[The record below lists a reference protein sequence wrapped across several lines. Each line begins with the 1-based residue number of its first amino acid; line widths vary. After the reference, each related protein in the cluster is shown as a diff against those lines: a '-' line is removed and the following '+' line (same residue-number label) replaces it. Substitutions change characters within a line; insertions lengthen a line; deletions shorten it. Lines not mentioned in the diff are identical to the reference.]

1 MSADER
7 FIAGEDRLAA
17 LLRELPAF
25 VPPASLEASVMAA
38 ARAEQAARN
47 APAPLPP
54 ASLPAKVRAY
64 AEQAEAPAD
73 DDELDFTP
81 PAGLQA
87 SVMAQAARMQAAQA
101 TRRHA
106 VLEEI
111 RRGDVPQSVLGAPVS
126 EAAQAWLREQAL
138 PAQPAAGAEPTG
150 KPPRASP
157 ARRWWPALGAL
168 AATLGVGVLS
178 LQIVMRQL
186 DLRNGEITLPAQA
199 PAPVADTAA
208 NKAAKQAEPAKP
220 VAQAAVQPAAPAP
233 APQAESAGQPASPR
247 ADAPVPP
254 PAAQATQAAQPAP
267 APASPPATP
276 NAQPLRPPPAEAQ
289 AKAAPRE
296 PDRLAEQRA
305 PEPRESAAGMAG
317 SLSAGAPPA
326 AAAAPA
332 VRAPAPMASMAPIAP
347 MAAIAPPAPIAP
359 IAPPAPAP
367 TIDAPRLALRAS
379 PSQQADAARAPAP
392 AARGQRAGTLTMSLR
407 EEPQLAVERLLSA
420 PSGAEPAAGAQL
432 ALRVTASAPASPE
445 VRAWVER
452 LWQAVPAQYRPPL
465 PYAVQADSTL
475 PPATV
480 RIERQADSA
489 SW

>member
-25 VPPASLEASVMAA
+25 VPPASLEASVLAA

-47 APAPLPP
+47 APAPQPP

-87 SVMAQAARMQAAQA
+87 SVMAQAARIQAAQA
-101 TRRHA
+101 TRRNA

-138 PAQPAAGAEPTG
+138 SAQPAEGEASTG
-150 KPPRASP
+150 KPPRARP

-199 PAPVADTAA
+199 PGPVADTADKADKADKAA
-208 NKAAKQAEPAKP
+208 NKPAKQAEPAKP

-233 APQAESAGQPASPR
+233 VPQAESAG
-247 ADAPVPP
+247 
-254 PAAQATQAAQPAP
+254 QPAP
-267 APASPPATP
+267 APASPPATA
-276 NAQPLRPPPAEAQ
+276 NAQPLRPPPAEAP
-289 AKAAPRE
+289 AEAAPRE
-296 PDRLAEQRA
+296 PDRLAQRRA
-305 PEPRESAAGMAG
+305 PEPRENAAGMAG

-332 VRAPAPMASMAPIAP
+332 VRVPAPMASMAPIAP
-347 MAAIAPPAPIAP
+347 MAAMAPPAPIAP

-367 TIDAPRLALRAS
+367 TFDAPRLALRAS

-392 AARGQRAGTLTMSLR
+392 AARVQRVGTLTMSLR

-420 PSGAEPAAGAQL
+420 PSGTEPAAGAQL

-452 LWQAVPAQYRPPL
+452 LWQAVPAPYRPPL

-489 SW
+489 PW

>member
-87 SVMAQAARMQAAQA
+87 AVMAEAARMQAAQA
-101 TRRHA
+101 TRRNA

-150 KPPRASP
+150 KPPRARP

-186 DLRNGEITLPAQA
+186 DLRHGEITLPAQA

-208 NKAAKQAEPAKP
+208 NKTAKQAEPAKP
-220 VAQAAVQPAAPAP
+220 VAQAAVQPAAPAPAP

-254 PAAQATQAAQPAP
+254 PDTQAAHAAQPAP
-267 APASPPATP
+267 APA
-276 NAQPLRPPPAEAQ
+276 RPPAEAQ

-305 PEPRESAAGMAG
+305 PASRESAAGATG

-332 VRAPAPMASMAPIAP
+332 VPAPAPMAPIAP

-392 AARGQRAGTLTMSLR
+392 AARVQRVGTLTMSLR

>member
-17 LLRELPAF
+17 LLRALPAF

-73 DDELDFTP
+73 DEELDFTP

-101 TRRHA
+101 TRRDA
-106 VLEEI
+106 VLEEV
-111 RRGDVPQSVLGAPVS
+111 RRGDAPQSVLGAPVS

-138 PAQPAAGAEPTG
+138 PAQAAAGGEPTG
-150 KPPRASP
+150 KPPRARP

-186 DLRNGEITLPAQA
+186 DLRDGEITLPAQA

-208 NKAAKQAEPAKP
+208 NKTAKQAEPAKP
-220 VAQAAVQPAAPAP
+220 VAQAAVQPAAPAPAPAPTPTP

-254 PAAQATQAAQPAP
+254 PAAQAAQPAP
-267 APASPPATP
+267 
-276 NAQPLRPPPAEAQ
+276 AQ

-296 PDRLAEQRA
+296 PDLLAEQRA
-305 PEPRESAAGMAG
+305 PESRESAAGTAG

-332 VRAPAPMASMAPIAP
+332 VRAPAPMAP
-347 MAAIAPPAPIAP
+347 MAPIAP

-379 PSQQADAARAPAP
+379 PSQQADAARAPVP
-392 AARGQRAGTLTMSLR
+392 AARMQRVGTLTMSLR

-480 RIERQADSA
+480 RIERQPDGA

>member
-25 VPPASLEASVMAA
+25 APPASLEASVMAA

-54 ASLPAKVRAY
+54 ASLPARVRAY

-87 SVMAQAARMQAAQA
+87 AVMAQAARMQAAQA
-101 TRRHA
+101 TRRDA
-106 VLEEI
+106 VLEEV
-111 RRGDVPQSVLGAPVS
+111 RRGDAPQSVLGAPVS

-138 PAQPAAGAEPTG
+138 SARPAAGAEPTA
-150 KPPRASP
+150 KPPRARR

-168 AATLGVGVLS
+168 AATLGIGVLS

-186 DLRNGEITLPAQA
+186 DLRHGEITLPAQA
-199 PAPVADTAA
+199 PAPAADTAA
-208 NKAAKQAEPAKP
+208 NKTAKQAEPAKP

-233 APQAESAGQPASPR
+233 AQQAESAGQPASPR

-254 PAAQATQAAQPAP
+254 PATQAAQAVQPAP
-267 APASPPATP
+267 APASPPT
-276 NAQPLRPPPAEAQ
+276 EAQ

-296 PDRLAEQRA
+296 PDRLAQQHA

-347 MAAIAPPAPIAP
+347 MAAMALPAPITPIAP

-367 TIDAPRLALRAS
+367 AIDAPRLALRAS

-432 ALRVTASAPASPE
+432 ALRVTASAPGSPE

-489 SW
+489 PW

>member
-47 APAPLPP
+47 APAPLPQ

-73 DDELDFTP
+73 DAELDFTP

-101 TRRHA
+101 TRRNA
-106 VLEEI
+106 VLEEV
-111 RRGDVPQSVLGAPVS
+111 RRGDAPQRVLGAPVS
-126 EAAQAWLREQAL
+126 EAAQAWLREQAH
-138 PAQPAAGAEPTG
+138 PAQPAAGEQAAG
-150 KPPRASP
+150 KPARARP
-157 ARRWWPALGAL
+157 ARRWWPVLGVL

-186 DLRNGEITLPAQA
+186 DLRDGEITLPAQA
-199 PAPVADTAA
+199 PAPAADTAA
-208 NKAAKQAEPAKP
+208 NKAAKQADAAKP
-220 VAQAAVQPAAPAP
+220 VAQAAVRPAAQPAP

-247 ADAPVPP
+247 ADAPVPAP
-254 PAAQATQAAQPAP
+254 PVQPAQPAP
-267 APASPPATP
+267 AQASPPATA
-276 NAQPLRPPPAEAQ
+276 NAQTHRAPPAEAQ
-289 AKAAPRE
+289 AKAAQRLPG
-296 PDRLAEQRA
+296 RLAEQRA
-305 PEPRESAAGMAG
+305 SEPKESAAGTTGA
-317 SLSAGAPPA
+317 LSAGAPPA
-326 AAAAPA
+326 AAAAAA
-332 VRAPAPMASMAPIAP
+332 VRAPAPMAPMAP
-347 MAAIAPPAPIAP
+347 IAPPAPIAP

-367 TIDAPRLALRAS
+367 TMEPPRFALRAS

-392 AARGQRAGTLTMSLR
+392 AARVQRVGTLTMSLR

-420 PSGAEPAAGAQL
+420 PAGAEPAAGAQL
-432 ALRVTASAPASPE
+432 ALRITASAPASPE

-452 LWQAVPAQYRPPL
+452 LWQAVPPEHRPPL

-480 RIERQADSA
+480 RIERQPDSA
-489 SW
+489 P